1 MGLFNFIK
9 KETYINRL
17 VYNYKDVF
25 QCGDM
30 PAIKNLRY
38 NYSVDELKKI
48 FNTLKENPIHFRVAI
63 KSLFKPHNSL
73 L

>member
-38 NYSVDELKKI
+38 NYSVDELKKNI
-48 FNTLKENPIHFRVAI
+48 QHPKRKSNPF
-63 KSLFKPHNSL
+63 
-73 L
+73 